1 MRNQI
6 NNKSQAGFLIFLG
19 WLVYTMSY
27 LGKVNYSANIT
38 QIIDFYD
45 VTKTEAGIVPTFFF
59 FAYGIGQIVNGLLC
73 KKYNIK
79 WMIFISLFVSSSI
92 NLLIAVSSDFSI
104 MKWLW
109 LVNGFVLSILWPTIV
124 RMLSESLPQ
133 VKLSTSSIVM
143 GTTVAVGTLIVY
155 GSSSVFAIFDNFKLS
170 FYLAGVSV
178 LVVAIIWIFCF
189 DKAVKTAKQEKE
201 QEKIRTVPEND
212 GISKQETDK
221 KQRKILFATIYILC
235 FFAILVNLI
244 KDGLMTWVP
253 SILKENFSMSD
264 SLSVLLTLFLPV
276 LAVFGNAFAHV
287 IHKRIPD
294 YINHCVAVFAVI
306 AVLIGAIIGSLK
318 LEIAVTMLIGLVAV
332 NFLAS
337 SLNSLVT
344 SIFPLFMRGK
354 VNSGLFAGVI
364 NGFCY
369 VGSAISSYGLGVIA
383 DNFGWMSVFVLLVG
397 LCLATIVLWVGYI
410 GFKRCVEKKR

>member
-45 VTKTEAGIVPTFFF
+45 LTKTEAGIVPTFFF

-201 QEKIRTVPEND
+201 QEEIKTQPEND

-221 KQRKILFATIYILC
+221 MQRKILFATIYILC

-264 SLSVLLTLFLPV
+264 SLSVLLTLFLPI
-276 LAVFGNAFAHV
+276 LAVFGNAFAYV

-344 SIFPLFMRGK
+344 SVFPLFMRGK
-354 VNSGLFAGVI
+354 VNSGLVAGVI

>member
-201 QEKIRTVPEND
+201 QEEIKTQPEND

-221 KQRKILFATIYILC
+221 MQRKILFATIYILC

-264 SLSVLLTLFLPV
+264 SLSVLLTLFLPI
-276 LAVFGNAFAHV
+276 LAVFGNAFAYV

>member
-1 MRNQI
+1 
-6 NNKSQAGFLIFLG
+6 
-19 WLVYTMSY
+19 MSY

-79 WMIFISLFVSSSI
+79 WMIFISLFISSSI
-92 NLLIAVSSDFSI
+92 NLLIAVGSDFSI

-109 LVNGFVLSILWPTIV
+109 LVNGFVLSVLWPTIV
-124 RMLSESLPQ
+124 RMLSEYLPQ

-178 LVVAIIWIFCF
+178 LVVAIIWVFCF
-189 DKAVKTAKQEKE
+189 DKAVKFAKQEKE
-201 QEKIRTVPEND
+201 QEEIKTAPEND

-287 IHKRIPD
+287 VHKRVPD
-294 YINHCVAVFAVI
+294 YINHSVA
-306 AVLIGAIIGSLK
+306 
-318 LEIAVTMLIGLVAV
+318 
-332 NFLAS
+332 
-337 SLNSLVT
+337 
-344 SIFPLFMRGK
+344 
-354 VNSGLFAGVI
+354 
-364 NGFCY
+364 
-369 VGSAISSYGLGVIA
+369 
-383 DNFGWMSVFVLLVG
+383 
-397 LCLATIVLWVGYI
+397 
-410 GFKRCVEKKR
+410 

>member
-264 SLSVLLTLFLPV
+264 SLSVLLTLFLPI
-276 LAVFGNAFAHV
+276 LAVFGNAFAYV

-344 SIFPLFMRGK
+344 SVFPLFMRGK
-354 VNSGLFAGVI
+354 VNSGLVAGVI